1 MFIVYKPRVEG
12 TERNDGS
19 LHQCCVLLTAALRVC
34 ANHSWLASKPILFE
48 TQFLVAW
55 RFTCYHHLG
64 TATEKWGIPH
74 TSSCQ
79 SRNTDEQVWRSL
91 CCPLLEANLNINNT
105 EDLQRWKLIILV
117 WKPQN
122 FQGTS
127 GTLFLWHTEKLD
139 PEGHRLRPPLYTC
152 FARHERVHVILPYS
166 AFLLWVQ
173 GVSFPAGPWLI
184 RKDWPSTNI
193 GPWIAS

>member
-19 LHQCCVLLTAALRVC
+19 FHQCCVLLTAALRVC

-139 PEGHRLRPPLYTC
+139 PEGHRLRPPYTLVLQDM
-152 FARHERVHVILPYS
+152 RGS
-166 AFLLWVQ
+166 M
-173 GVSFPAGPWLI
+173 
-184 RKDWPSTNI
+184 
-193 GPWIAS
+193 